1 MRKWLICLRARRQ
14 IWNGSRRWNRCHDPV
29 AGNIL
34 IHAADPPRALA
45 NFSISGVSETF
56 ILTRSCFDSII
67 QSTLYISMTSFLR
80 EDRLRTA
87 GLIAV
92 RIGAVLSTGIT
103 LYAGRRNPS
112 RLLIGLFVIWVLL
125 PFVAMLWADIAS
137 RGWPVGLRATFYGV
151 MLLITAGSVGIYGN
165 AVLNPP
171 EKGAFVFLTVPLASW
186 VLIAGWMAAGY
197 FGSRKRRDTMGV

>member
-1 MRKWLICLRARRQ
+1 MIPADIRLFTWLDAEEVVLRWLEDNLAPEWFVDARAY
-14 IWNGSRRWNRCHDPV
+14 WDG
-29 AGNIL
+29 
-34 IHAADPPRALA
+34 
-45 NFSISGVSETF
+45 
-56 ILTRSCFDSII
+56 
-67 QSTLYISMTSFLR
+67 
-80 EDRLRTA
+80 
-87 GLIAV
+87 IAV

-151 MLLITAGSVGIYGN
+151 MLLITAGSVGIYGI

-197 FGSRKRRDTMGV
+197 FGSRKRRDTMGA